1 MRSHLIKL
9 FFWGGFSLVTCKN
22 AVLDDETMKKTDECP
37 SPRLSSQT
45 SVVTKGQNVSLICS
59 TKKKS
64 LAIKYSFFRGE
75 KYLRSEDTKGES
87 NIFNLSIS
95 EAHDLGPYKCKV
107 QDPIN
112 EDFRCAKYSPD
123 FTFTLVDPVATPV
136 LNISVIQ
143 TEAGLYIILRCIS
156 LNGSLPINY
165 TFFEKNVAMSPA
177 ISKDEREPAEFNFTK
192 KSIQGGEEYKCKAK
206 NRWSNNA
213 KYSQRTTM
221 PSIGG
226 DGCPLCLQLLLPGF
240 LLVLTVIALI
250 LACWILP
257 KYKARKSVRDNVP
270 RDCGGTTMEVT
281 EYATTYENQADKGS
295 VQGLEPRQYVS
306 TAQDG
311 TNSQELHYATPVF
324 EKVASIKHEACND
337 YKTNYV
343 YSELI

>member
-1 MRSHLIKL
+1 MGCSYHFDPHTCGRKTTELPLRDINED
-9 FFWGGFSLVTCKN
+9 FFVVFFP
-22 AVLDDETMKKTDECP
+22 ECP
-37 SPRLSSQT
+37 WPRLSSQT

-112 EDFRCAKYSPD
+112 GDFHCAKYSPD
-123 FTFTLVDPVATPV
+123 FTFTSVDPVATPV

-221 PSIGG
+221 PSIGKSYLSQILSTG
-226 DGCPLCLQLLLPGF
+226 SRFSSRNGSCSSAHPLPTLATCFQCLPS
-240 LLVLTVIALI
+240 
-250 LACWILP
+250 
-257 KYKARKSVRDNVP
+257 RR
-270 RDCGGTTMEVT
+270 MH
-281 EYATTYENQADKGS
+281 
-295 VQGLEPRQYVS
+295 
-306 TAQDG
+306 
-311 TNSQELHYATPVF
+311 TNSGGLAYCH
-324 EKVASIKHEACND
+324 K
-337 YKTNYV
+337 
-343 YSELI
+343 

>member
-1 MRSHLIKL
+1 
-9 FFWGGFSLVTCKN
+9 
-22 AVLDDETMKKTDECP
+22 

-123 FTFTLVDPVATPV
+123 FTFTLV
-136 LNISVIQ
+136 
-143 TEAGLYIILRCIS
+143 
-156 LNGSLPINY
+156 
-165 TFFEKNVAMSPA
+165 
-177 ISKDEREPAEFNFTK
+177 
-192 KSIQGGEEYKCKAK
+192 
-206 NRWSNNA
+206 
-213 KYSQRTTM
+213 
-221 PSIGG
+221 GG

-257 KYKARKSVRDNVP
+257 KYKATKAMRDKVP
-270 RDCGGTTMEVT
+270 KDYGHMPMEAG
-281 EYATTYENQADKGS
+281 EYANIYKNQKA
-295 VQGLEPRQYVS
+295 
-306 TAQDG
+306 
-311 TNSQELHYATPVF
+311 NSQQQELHYATPVF